1 MLKITIL
8 HGIQVLKNLKME
20 LDIKYIKKLVRNK
33 KFAIEYYNK
42 GKKQPESSNKLKNK
56 LNKKIFNIKKE
67 GIKKETL
74 KLQWEK

>member
-1 MLKITIL
+1 MVFKS
-8 HGIQVLKNLKME
+8 KNLKME
-20 LDIKYIKKLVRNK
+20 LDIKYIKNGYGIKPT
-33 KFAIEYYNK
+33 IEYYNK

-67 GIKKETL
+67 ELKKKQ